1 MTSPPQ
7 PDDQALLA
15 TLHEVCDAVAAALA
29 GIDDWGLAG
38 TRPGQ
43 HHSDLVADAAALEVL
58 AASSLTVLSEESGI
72 TMPPAAGHPN
82 PAAAER
88 GAPPT
93 PAPLLVVVDPLD
105 GSTNAWRRVPWYA
118 TAVCIVDDA
127 GPRVAVVANQAT
139 NTRFEA
145 RRGGGATV
153 DGGPI
158 APSGRREL
166 SESLI
171 GLTAWPRAHF
181 GWRQF
186 RALGAAALDMCAV
199 AGGVL
204 DGYIDCT
211 PVGMHGVWDY
221 LAASLICTEAGAVV
235 GEVGG
240 RDLLVRDP
248 SERRGPVA
256 AATPELLDELLAS
269 HARYL
274 APPPGS

>member
-1 MTSPPQ
+1 MSAPEQ
-7 PDDQALLA
+7 LSNDDALLG

-58 AASSLTVLSEESGI
+58 GASGLTVLSEESGI
-72 TMPPAAGHPN
+72 TPADGS
-82 PAAAER
+82 
-88 GAPPT
+88 
-93 PAPLLVVVDPLD
+93 LLAVVDPLD

-118 TAVCIVDDA
+118 TAVCVVDEE
-127 GPRVAVVANQAT
+127 GPLVAVVANQAT

-145 RRGGGATV
+145 RRGGGAFV
-153 DGGPI
+153 DGTPVV
-158 APSGRREL
+158 PSKSVEL
-166 SESLI
+166 GQSII

-199 AGGVL
+199 AAGVL

-211 PVGMHGVWDY
+211 PRGMHGVWDY

-248 SERRGPVA
+248 AERRGPVA
-256 AATPELLDELLAS
+256 AATPELMTELLGA

-274 APPPGS
+274 AEPVEG

>member
-1 MTSPPQ
+1 MTEPENPTV
-7 PDDQALLA
+7 DDAALVA

-29 GIDDWGLAG
+29 EIDDWGLAG

-43 HHSDLVADAAALEVL
+43 HYSDLVADAAALEVL
-58 AASSLTVLSEESGI
+58 GASGLTVLSEESGI
-72 TMPPAAGHPN
+72 TPSDG
-82 PAAAER
+82 
-88 GAPPT
+88 
-93 PAPLLVVVDPLD
+93 PLLAVVDPLD

-118 TAVCIVDDA
+118 TAVCVADRD
-127 GPRVAVVANQAT
+127 GPRVAVVANQAM

-145 RRGGGATV
+145 RRGGGASV
-153 DGGPI
+153 DGVPI
-158 APSGRREL
+158 APSSRTEL
-166 SESLI
+166 SQSLI

-199 AGGVL
+199 AAGVL

-211 PVGMHGVWDY
+211 PKGIHGVWDY
-221 LAASLICTEAGAVV
+221 LASSLICTEAGAVV

-240 RDLLVRDP
+240 RELLVRDP
-248 SERRGPVA
+248 AERRGPVA
-256 AATPELLDELLAS
+256 AATPQLLDELLSS

-274 APPPGS
+274 APPESS

>member
-1 MTSPPQ
+1 MTDPTNDEDSV
-7 PDDQALLA
+7 DDGALLA
-15 TLHEVCDAVAAALA
+15 LLHEVCDAVATALA

-58 AASSLTVLSEESGI
+58 AASNLTVLSEESGI
-72 TMPPAAGHPN
+72 TPADGS
-82 PAAAER
+82 
-88 GAPPT
+88 
-93 PAPLLVVVDPLD
+93 LLAVVDPLD

-118 TAVCIVDDA
+118 TAICVVDA
-127 GPRVAVVANQAT
+127 EGPRVAVVANQAT
-139 NTRFEA
+139 NIRFEA
-145 RRGGGATV
+145 RRGGGAFV
-153 DGGPI
+153 EGVPI
-158 APSGRREL
+158 APSARTEL
-166 SESLI
+166 GESLI

-204 DGYIDCT
+204 DGYIDCS
-211 PVGMHGVWDY
+211 PRGIHGVWDY
-221 LAASLICTEAGAVV
+221 LPSSLICTEAGAVV

-248 SERRGPVA
+248 TERRGPVA
-256 AATPELLDELLAS
+256 AATPSLMNQLLSA

-274 APPPGS
+274 ASPESG

>member
-1 MTSPPQ
+1 MTDPGNDTL
-7 PDDQALLA
+7 DDATLLA

-58 AASSLTVLSEESGI
+58 GASGLTVLSEESGI
-72 TMPPAAGHPN
+72 TPADGS
-82 PAAAER
+82 
-88 GAPPT
+88 
-93 PAPLLVVVDPLD
+93 LLAVVDPLD
-105 GSTNAWRRVPWYA
+105 GSTNAWHRIPWYA
-118 TAVCIVDDA
+118 TAVCVVDDQ

-145 RRGGGATV
+145 RRGGGAFV
-153 DGGPI
+153 DGIPVK
-158 APSGRREL
+158 PSGSVAL
-166 SESLI
+166 GQSII

-199 AGGVL
+199 AAGVL

-211 PVGMHGVWDY
+211 PKGMHGVWDY

-248 SERRGPVA
+248 AERRGPVA
-256 AATPELLDELLAS
+256 AATPELMAELLAA
-269 HARYL
+269 HARHL
-274 APPPGS
+274 AERVAP

>member
-1 MTSPPQ
+1 MSRPEDKT
-7 PDDQALLA
+7 PDDDSLLA
-15 TLHEVCDAVAAALA
+15 TLHEVCDAVSAALA

-43 HHSDLVADAAALEVL
+43 HYSDLVSDAAALEVL
-58 AASSLTVLSEESGI
+58 SSSGLTVLSEESGI
-72 TMPPAAGHPN
+72 TPAAGS
-82 PAAAER
+82 
-88 GAPPT
+88 
-93 PAPLLVVVDPLD
+93 LLAVVDPLD
-105 GSTNAWRRVPWYA
+105 GSTNAWRRIPWYA
-118 TAVCIVDDA
+118 TAICIVDDE

-139 NTRFEA
+139 NIRFEA

-153 DGGPI
+153 DGVPI
-158 APSGRREL
+158 APSGREEL

-211 PVGMHGVWDY
+211 PAGIHGVWDY

-235 GEVGG
+235 GEV
-240 RDLLVRDP
+240 RRRELLVRDP
-248 SERRGPVA
+248 AERRGPVA
-256 AATPELLDELLAS
+256 AATPELLDQLLTS
-269 HARYL
+269 HTRYL
-274 APPPGS
+274 AAPESR

>member
-1 MTSPPQ
+1 MTDPQ
-7 PDDQALLA
+7 RQDGEIDDDALLSV
-15 TLHEVCDAVAAALA
+15 LHDVCDAVAAALA

-58 AASSLTVLSEESGI
+58 AASDLTVLSEESGI
-72 TMPPAAGHPN
+72 TPADG
-82 PAAAER
+82 E
-88 GAPPT
+88 
-93 PAPLLVVVDPLD
+93 LLAVVDPLD
-105 GSTNAWRRVPWYA
+105 GSTNAWRRIPWYA
-118 TAVCIVDDA
+118 TAVCVVDAA

-139 NTRFEA
+139 NIRFEA
-145 RRGGGATV
+145 RRGGGAFV
-153 DGGPI
+153 DGVPI
-158 APSGRREL
+158 APSGRAEL

-171 GLTAWPRAHF
+171 GLTAWPPSHL

-204 DGYIDCT
+204 DGYIDCS
-211 PVGMHGVWDY
+211 PEGIHGVWDY
-221 LAASLICTEAGAVV
+221 LASALICIEAGAVV
-235 GEVGG
+235 GEVAG

-248 SERRGPVA
+248 AERRGPVA
-256 AATPELLDELLAS
+256 AATPSLLQQLLAS

-274 APPPGS
+274 AIPQSG

>member
-1 MTSPPQ
+1 MNQ
-7 PDDQALLA
+7 PNDVTVDDSALLGV
-15 TLHEVCDAVAAALA
+15 LHDVCDAVASALS

-43 HHSDLVADAAALEVL
+43 HFSDLVADAAALEVL
-58 AASSLTVLSEESGI
+58 AASDLTVLSEESGI
-72 TMPPAAGHPN
+72 TPAEGS
-82 PAAAER
+82 
-88 GAPPT
+88 
-93 PAPLLVVVDPLD
+93 LLAVVDPLD

-118 TAVCIVDDA
+118 TAVCVVDA
-127 GPRVAVVANQAT
+127 EGPRVAVVANQAT

-145 RRGGGATV
+145 RRGGGAFV
-153 DGGPI
+153 DGVAI
-158 APSGRREL
+158 APSGRTEL

-204 DGYIDCT
+204 DGYIDCS
-211 PVGMHGVWDY
+211 PRGIHGVWDY
-221 LAASLICTEAGAVV
+221 LPSSLICTEAGAVV
-235 GEVGG
+235 GEVRG

-248 SERRGPVA
+248 AERRGPVA
-256 AATPELLDELLAS
+256 AATPSLLDQLVSSHSHYLAS
-269 HARYL
+269 
-274 APPPGS
+274 PESG

>member
-1 MTSPPQ
+1 MTDPLHAGI
-7 PDDQALLA
+7 DDDVLLA

-43 HHSDLVADAAALEVL
+43 HYSDLVADAAALEVL
-58 AASSLTVLSEESGI
+58 GASGLRVLSEESGI
-72 TMPPAAGHPN
+72 TPADG
-82 PAAAER
+82 
-88 GAPPT
+88 
-93 PAPLLVVVDPLD
+93 PLLAVVDPLD

-118 TAVCIVDDA
+118 TAVCVADA
-127 GPRVAVVANQAT
+127 DGPRVAVVANQAT
-139 NTRFEA
+139 NIRFEA
-145 RRGGGATV
+145 RRGGGALV
-153 DGGPI
+153 DGVAI
-158 APSGRREL
+158 APSGREEL

-199 AGGVL
+199 AAGVL
-204 DGYIDCT
+204 DGYLDCT
-211 PVGMHGVWDY
+211 PKGIHGVWDY

-248 SERRGPVA
+248 TERRGPVA
-256 AATPELLDELLAS
+256 AATPHLLDQLLSS
-269 HARYL
+269 HSRYL
-274 APPPGS
+274 APSDAVN

>member
-1 MTSPPQ
+1 MNQ
-7 PDDQALLA
+7 PKDRTLDDDELLA
-15 TLHEVCDAVAAALA
+15 TLHDVCDAVATALA

-43 HHSDLVADAAALEVL
+43 HHSDLVADSAALEVL
-58 AASSLTVLSEESGI
+58 AASDLTVLSEESGI
-72 TMPPAAGHPN
+72 TPAEGS
-82 PAAAER
+82 
-88 GAPPT
+88 
-93 PAPLLVVVDPLD
+93 LLAVVDPLD

-118 TAVCIVDDA
+118 TAVCVVDEE

-139 NTRFEA
+139 NIRFEA
-145 RRGGGATV
+145 RRGGGAFV
-153 DGGPI
+153 DGVAI
-158 APSGRREL
+158 APSDRTEL

-204 DGYIDCT
+204 DGYIDCS
-211 PVGMHGVWDY
+211 PSGIHGVWDY
-221 LAASLICTEAGAVV
+221 LASSLICTEAGAVV

-248 SERRGPVA
+248 AERRGPVA
-256 AATPELLDELLAS
+256 AATPSLLDQLLSS
-269 HARYL
+269 HSRYL
-274 APPPGS
+274 ASAQSS